1 MEIKPEAK
9 SPTRLFFIDNLRI
22 LLTILV
28 IMHHTM
34 ITYGAS
40 GSWYFKD
47 PNTDEFTSIILTI
60 FAVLDQGFFMALF
73 FFISAYF
80 VPGSYDRKGAR
91 KFLKDR
97 FIRLGIPLIIYV
109 IIVNPLILYLLYI
122 LPNQGISFFEYYL
135 TYFQSVEAF
144 LDYIGGNGPLWF
156 VLMLLIL
163 AICYCLIYFIVPK
176 NSEDIVEKKPPR
188 NEVLIIICIIMG
200 VLTFLVRLVFPADG
214 GDTILNIQLCFIIQ
228 YIIMFIL
235 GVEAYKRDWFRNISD
250 SQGNLWFL
258 IVLISLVFFFVIGFL
273 GGAFEGNIEPFR
285 GGFTWQAFAY
295 AMWES
300 FYCMGMCIGLI
311 TLFRR
316 KFNRQ
321 GKVAKNLSQNA
332 YTVYIIHAPVLI
344 FISILFLYI
353 LFPALLKFIIVLP
366 IVLLICLFI
375 SHFILR
381 KIPGAKRV
389 LG

>member
-1 MEIKPEAK
+1 MEIKPEVK
-9 SPTRLFFIDNLRI
+9 SPTRLLFIDNLRI

-28 IMHHTM
+28 IMQHTM
-34 ITYGAS
+34 ITYGAL

-60 FAVLDQGFFMALF
+60 FAIFDQGFFMALF

-97 FIRLGIPLIIYV
+97 FIRLGIPLILYV

-122 LPNQGISFFEYYL
+122 LPSQGISFFEYYL
-135 TYFQSVEAF
+135 TNFQSIEAF

-163 AICYCLIYFIVPK
+163 AVFYCIVYLIVPK
-176 NSEDIVEKKPPR
+176 NSEEFVEKKPPR
-188 NEVLIIICIIMG
+188 NALLVIICIIMG
-200 VLTFLVRLVFPADG
+200 VLTFLVRLVFPAGG
-214 GDTILNIQLCFIIQ
+214 GDTFFNIQLCYIIQ
-228 YIIMFIL
+228 YIIMFTL

-250 SQGNLWFL
+250 SQGNFWFL
-258 IVLISLVFFFVIGFL
+258 IVLVSLVFFFVIGSL
-273 GGAFEGNIEPFR
+273 GGAFEGNNEPFT
-285 GGFTWQAFAY
+285 GGFRWQAFAY

-316 KFNRQ
+316 KFNQQ
-321 GKVAKNLSQNA
+321 GKVTKNLSANA
-332 YTVYIIHAPVLI
+332 YAIYIIHAPVLI
-344 FISILFLYI
+344 FISILFLFI
-353 LFPALLKFIIVLP
+353 LIPAFLKFIIVLP

>member
-1 MEIKPEAK
+1 
-9 SPTRLFFIDNLRI
+9 
-22 LLTILV
+22 
-28 IMHHTM
+28 
-34 ITYGAS
+34 
-40 GSWYFKD
+40 
-47 PNTDEFTSIILTI
+47 ILTI
-60 FAVLDQGFFMALF
+60 FAILDQGFFMALF

-91 KFLKDR
+91 RFLKDR
-97 FIRLGIPLIIYV
+97 FIRLGIPLILYV
-109 IIVNPLILYLLYI
+109 IIVNPLILYILYI
-122 LPNQGISFFEYYL
+122 LPSQGISFFEYYL
-135 TYFQSVEAF
+135 TYFQSIEAF

-163 AICYCLIYFIVPK
+163 AVCYCILRLIVPK
-176 NSEDIVEKKPPR
+176 KSEDFVEKKPPR
-188 NEVLIIICIIMG
+188 NALLIIICIIMG
-200 VLTFLVRLVFPADG
+200 VLTFLVRLAFPADG

-258 IVLISLVFFFVIGFL
+258 IVLISLVFFFIIGFL
-273 GGAFEGNIEPFR
+273 GGAFEGNTEPFR
-285 GGFTWQAFAY
+285 GGFHWQAFAY
-295 AMWES
+295 ATWES

-316 KFNRQ
+316 KYNQQ
-321 GKVAKNLSQNA
+321 GKVTKNLSQNA
-332 YTVYIIHAPVLI
+332 YTIYIIHAPVLI

-353 LFPALLKFIIVLP
+353 FLPALLKFIIVLP
-366 IVLLICLFI
+366 IVLLVCLLI